1 MKPLCIIPCGS
12 KKIWDINP
20 NAGSTKAKDVYIGPF
35 AKKCQHYAETF
46 YSDSWCILSAKHGF
60 LFPDDKVL
68 GPYNVT
74 FNKKATNPI
83 TNEELARQ
91 ACNKKMARY
100 HTIVVLGG
108 KNYVDRIKV
117 VFSGFKIS
125 TPLIDCKGM
134 GYMMGKLKDA
144 IHRKRPISVNETCRT

>member
-20 NAGSTKAKDVYIGPF
+20 NAGPTKAKDVYIGPF
-35 AKKCQHYAETF
+35 AKKCQQYAETF

-60 LFPDDKVL
+60 LFPDDKVP

-83 TNEELARQ
+83 GNEELIKQ
-91 ACNKKMARY
+91 FQKKGMGQY
-100 HTIVVLGG
+100 KKVVVLGG
-108 KNYVDRIKV
+108 KKYAEMANA
-117 VFSGFKIS
+117 VFANSEIS
-125 TPLIDCKGM
+125 TPLKGCKGM
-134 GYMMGKLKDA
+134 GYMMGKMNDA
-144 IHRKRPISVNETCRT
+144 IKIKNLI